1 MYICLTVLIGLLGI
15 CIGALI
21 GLGIDSK
28 INHTYILGMNDTSE
42 KFTKNLL
49 DIMKSYFDSM
59 LKTEEKFFTN
69 TMTNLAKAVDD
80 INKVYEKP
88 IWRKTEEELP
98 PCSGLYYGKIKGNPH
113 GENAMW
119 KVVYNDNEWSLSGYP
134 DNKVEIS
141 EWTEIY

>member
-1 MYICLTVLIGLLGI
+1 MDFYLTMLIGLLGI
-15 CIGALI
+15 CIGVLI
-21 GLGIDSK
+21 GLGIFFK
-28 INHTYILGMNDTSE
+28 IDRDYILEMNNIAKEYLREMINLE
-42 KFTKNLL
+42 KEYL
-49 DIMKSYFDSM
+49 DIIATD
-59 LKTEEKFFTN
+59 LV
-69 TMTNLAKAVDD
+69 KAVDN

-119 KVVYNDNEWSLSGYP
+119 KVIYNDNEWSLSGYP

-141 EWTEIY
+141 EWTEVY

>member
-1 MYICLTVLIGLLGI
+1 MVLIGLLGLCVGTI
-15 CIGALI
+15 IGMVVAE
-21 GLGIDSK
+21 K
-28 INHTYILGMNDTSE
+28 INHNYFLSMNDNFETYLKNIIKIE
-42 KFTKNLL
+42 ETYFDDVTKN
-49 DIMKSYFDSM
+49 IMSAI
-59 LKTEEKFFTN
+59 N
-69 TMTNLAKAVDD
+69 D

-98 PCSGLYYGKIKGNPH
+98 PCSGLYYGKKGNPY
-113 GENAMW
+113 GENDMW

>member
-1 MYICLTVLIGLLGI
+1 MDIYLTVLVGLLGI

-21 GLGIDSK
+21 GLEISFK
-28 INHTYILGMNDTSE
+28 INRDYILGMNDTSE

-49 DIMKSYFDSM
+49 DIMVNYFDNM
-59 LKTEEKFFTN
+59 IKHEENYFTN
-69 TMTNLAKAVDD
+69 TMTDLAKAVDD

-98 PCSGLYYGKIKGNPH
+98 PCSGLYDGKIKGNPH

>member
-1 MYICLTVLIGLLGI
+1 MYICLTVLIGLLGL
-15 CIGALI
+15 CVGAMI
-21 GLGIDSK
+21 GLGIDFK
-28 INHTYILGMNDTSE
+28 INRDYILGMNDISKEYLE
-42 KFTKNLL
+42 KVIDLEKG
-49 DIMKSYFDSM
+49 YF
-59 LKTEEKFFTN
+59 N
-69 TMTNLAKAVDD
+69 TIATQLAKAVDD

-98 PCSGLYYGKIKGNPH
+98 PCSGLYYGKIKDNPH
-113 GENAMW
+113 EENAMW

>member
-1 MYICLTVLIGLLGI
+1 MYIYLIISIGLLGI

-21 GLGIDSK
+21 GLGISFK
-28 INHTYILGMNDTSE
+28 INRDYILEMIDLAKG
-42 KFTKNLL
+42 
-49 DIMKSYFDSM
+49 YFD
-59 LKTEEKFFTN
+59 TIT
-69 TMTNLAKAVDD
+69 TDLAKAVDD
-80 INKVYEKP
+80 INKVYERP

-98 PCSGLYYGKIKGNPH
+98 SCSGLYYGKIKGNPH

-119 KVVYNDNEWSLSGYP
+119 KVVYKDDEWCLAGYP

>member
-15 CIGALI
+15 SIGALI
-21 GLGIDSK
+21 GLEISFK
-28 INHTYILGMNDTSE
+28 INRDYILEMNDVAKEYVEEIIGLE
-42 KFTKNLL
+42 KG
-49 DIMKSYFDSM
+49 YF
-59 LKTEEKFFTN
+59 N
-69 TMTNLAKAVDD
+69 TIVTDLAKAVDD

-98 PCSGLYYGKIKGNPH
+98 PCSGLYYGKIKDNPH

>member
-1 MYICLTVLIGLLGI
+1 MLFQRINSKPKFPSGDKKEEYDMDIYLTVLIGLLGL
-15 CIGALI
+15 CVGAII
-21 GLGIDSK
+21 GLGIDFK
-28 INHTYILGMNDTSE
+28 INHTYILEMIDLE
-42 KFTKNLL
+42 KG
-49 DIMKSYFDSM
+49 YFD
-59 LKTEEKFFTN
+59 TIT
-69 TMTNLAKAVDD
+69 TDLAKAVDE

-98 PCSGLYYGKIKGNPH
+98 LCSGLYYGKIKDNPH

>member
-1 MYICLTVLIGLLGI
+1 MDIYLTVLIGLLGI

-21 GLGIDSK
+21 GFGISFK
-28 INHTYILGMNDTSE
+28 INHTYILEMIDLAKE
-42 KFTKNLL
+42 
-49 DIMKSYFDSM
+49 YFD
-59 LKTEEKFFTN
+59 TIT
-69 TMTNLAKAVDD
+69 TDLAKAVDD

-98 PCSGLYYGKIKGNPH
+98 PCSGLYYGKIKDNPH

-119 KVVYNDNEWSLSGYP
+119 KVVYKDDEWCLAGYP
-134 DNKVEIS
+134 DNKVEIG

>member
-1 MYICLTVLIGLLGI
+1 MYIYLSVLIGLLGLCVGAI
-15 CIGALI
+15 IGIMVAER
-21 GLGIDSK
+21 
-28 INHTYILGMNDTSE
+28 INHDYFLNMNNTFETYFKNMIKIEE
-42 KFTKNLL
+42 KYFNIVTKN
-49 DIMKSYFDSM
+49 IMSAI
-59 LKTEEKFFTN
+59 N
-69 TMTNLAKAVDD
+69 D

-98 PCSGLYYGKIKGNPH
+98 PCSGLYYGKIKGNSY

-119 KVVYNDNEWSLSGYP
+119 KVVYTDNEWSLSGYP

>member
-1 MYICLTVLIGLLGI
+1 MDIYLTVLIGLSGI

-21 GLGIDSK
+21 GLGISFK
-28 INHTYILGMNDTSE
+28 IDHTYILEMIDLEKGYLDTI
-42 KFTKNLL
+42 TT
-49 DIMKSYFDSM
+49 D
-59 LKTEEKFFTN
+59 
-69 TMTNLAKAVDD
+69 LAKAVDD

>member
-1 MYICLTVLIGLLGI
+1 MYIYFTVLIGLMGI
-15 CIGALI
+15 CMGVIVGVMMAE
-21 GLGIDSK
+21 K
-28 INHTYILGMNDTSE
+28 INHDYFLNMNNNFKTYFTNMIKIEE
-42 KFTKNLL
+42 K
-49 DIMKSYFDSM
+49 YFDDVTKYIMSAI
-59 LKTEEKFFTN
+59 N
-69 TMTNLAKAVDD
+69 D

>member
-1 MYICLTVLIGLLGI
+1 MDIYLTVLIGLMGI
-15 CIGALI
+15 CMGVIVGVMVAE
-21 GLGIDSK
+21 K
-28 INHTYILGMNDTSE
+28 INHDYFLNMNNNFKTYFTNMIKIEE
-42 KFTKNLL
+42 K
-49 DIMKSYFDSM
+49 YFDDVTKYIMSAI
-59 LKTEEKFFTN
+59 N
-69 TMTNLAKAVDD
+69 D

-141 EWTEIY
+141 AWTEIY

>member
-1 MYICLTVLIGLLGI
+1 MYIYFTVLMGI
-15 CIGALI
+15 CMGSIVGVMVAE
-21 GLGIDSK
+21 K
-28 INHTYILGMNDTSE
+28 INHDYFLNMNNNFETYFTNMIKIEE
-42 KFTKNLL
+42 K
-49 DIMKSYFDSM
+49 YFDDVTKYIMSAI
-59 LKTEEKFFTN
+59 N
-69 TMTNLAKAVDD
+69 D

-88 IWRKTEEELP
+88 IWRKTEEELT

>member
-1 MYICLTVLIGLLGI
+1 MDICSTVLIGLMGI

-21 GLGIDSK
+21 GLGIFFK
-28 INHTYILGMNDTSE
+28 INHTYILEMIDLAKG
-42 KFTKNLL
+42 
-49 DIMKSYFDSM
+49 YFD
-59 LKTEEKFFTN
+59 TIT
-69 TMTNLAKAVDD
+69 TDLAKVVDD

>member
-1 MYICLTVLIGLLGI
+1 MDICLTVLIGLLGL
-15 CIGALI
+15 CVGAI
-21 GLGIDSK
+21 
-28 INHTYILGMNDTSE
+28 
-42 KFTKNLL
+42 
-49 DIMKSYFDSM
+49 
-59 LKTEEKFFTN
+59 
-69 TMTNLAKAVDD
+69 LAKAVDD

>member
-1 MYICLTVLIGLLGI
+1 MYIYFTVLIGLMGI
-15 CIGALI
+15 CMGAI
-21 GLGIDSK
+21 VGVMVAEK
-28 INHTYILGMNDTSE
+28 INHDYFLNMNNNFETYFTNMIKIEE
-42 KFTKNLL
+42 K
-49 DIMKSYFDSM
+49 YFDDVTKYIMSAI
-59 LKTEEKFFTN
+59 N
-69 TMTNLAKAVDD
+69 D

-88 IWRKTEEELP
+88 IWRKTEEELQ

>member
-1 MYICLTVLIGLLGI
+1 MDICLTVLIGLMGI

-21 GLGIDSK
+21 GLGISFKFD
-28 INHTYILGMNDTSE
+28 HTYIFEMIDLE
-42 KFTKNLL
+42 KE
-49 DIMKSYFDSM
+49 YFNAIVTD
-59 LKTEEKFFTN
+59 
-69 TMTNLAKAVDD
+69 LAKAIDD

-134 DNKVEIS
+134 NR
-141 EWTEIY
+141 

>member
-1 MYICLTVLIGLLGI
+1 MDIYLTVLIGLLGI

-21 GLGIDSK
+21 GLGISFK
-28 INHTYILGMNDTSE
+28 INHTYILEMIDLE
-42 KFTKNLL
+42 
-49 DIMKSYFDSM
+49 
-59 LKTEEKFFTN
+59 
-69 TMTNLAKAVDD
+69 KAVDD

-88 IWRKTEEELP
+88 IWRKIEEELP

>member
-1 MYICLTVLIGLLGI
+1 MDIYLIVSIGLLGL
-15 CIGALI
+15 CVGALI
-21 GLGIDSK
+21 GLGISFK
-28 INHTYILGMNDTSE
+28 IDRDYILGMNDTSKE
-42 KFTKNLL
+42 FTKNLL

-59 LKTEEKFFTN
+59 LKTEEEYFTN

-113 GENAMW
+113 GENAM
-119 KVVYNDNEWSLSGYP
+119 
-134 DNKVEIS
+134 
-141 EWTEIY
+141 

>member
-1 MYICLTVLIGLLGI
+1 MVLIGLLGLCVGTI
-15 CIGALI
+15 IGMVIAE
-21 GLGIDSK
+21 K
-28 INHTYILGMNDTSE
+28 INHNYFLSMNDNFEMHFKNIIKIEETY
-42 KFTKNLL
+42 FDDVTKN
-49 DIMKSYFDSM
+49 IMSAI
-59 LKTEEKFFTN
+59 N
-69 TMTNLAKAVDD
+69 D

-119 KVVYNDNEWSLSGYP
+119 KVVYNDNEWSLSGCYP

>member
-1 MYICLTVLIGLLGI
+1 MDICLTVLIGLMGI

-21 GLGIDSK
+21 GLGISFK
-28 INHTYILGMNDTSE
+28 INHTYIFEMIDLAKG
-42 KFTKNLL
+42 
-49 DIMKSYFDSM
+49 YFD
-59 LKTEEKFFTN
+59 TIT
-69 TMTNLAKAVDD
+69 TDLAKAVDD

-88 IWRKTEEELP
+88 IWRKAEEELP

-119 KVVYNDNEWSLSGYP
+119 KVVYNNNEWSLSGYP

>member
-1 MYICLTVLIGLLGI
+1 MVLIGLLGLCVGTI
-15 CIGALI
+15 IGMVVAE
-21 GLGIDSK
+21 K
-28 INHTYILGMNDTSE
+28 INHNYFLSMNDNFETHFKNIIKIE
-42 KFTKNLL
+42 ETYFDDVTKN
-49 DIMKSYFDSM
+49 IMSAI
-59 LKTEEKFFTN
+59 N
-69 TMTNLAKAVDD
+69 D

-134 DNKVEIS
+134 DNKVEIN

>member
-1 MYICLTVLIGLLGI
+1 MDIYLTVLIGLSGI

-21 GLGIDSK
+21 GLGISFK
-28 INHTYILGMNDTSE
+28 IDHTYILEMIDLEKGYLDTI
-42 KFTKNLL
+42 TT
-49 DIMKSYFDSM
+49 D
-59 LKTEEKFFTN
+59 
-69 TMTNLAKAVDD
+69 LAKAVDD

-119 KVVYNDNEWSLSGYP
+119 KVVYNNNEWSLSGYP

>member
-1 MYICLTVLIGLLGI
+1 MDICLTVLIGLMGI

-21 GLGIDSK
+21 GLGIAFK
-28 INHTYILGMNDTSE
+28 INHDYILGMNDASE

-49 DIMKSYFDSM
+49 DIMKNYFD
-59 LKTEEKFFTN
+59 N
-69 TMTNLAKAVDD
+69 TMTGLAKAVDD

-98 PCSGLYYGKIKGNPH
+98 QCSGLYYGKIKGNPH

-119 KVVYNDNEWSLSGYP
+119 KVVYNDNEWSLSDYP